1 MVRPLKKNFFL
12 CLSSLVVEDD
22 YQFLF
27 SAKAMYPEFLN
38 AEDLCMELG
47 ACAKKSLVA
56 LPTCD
61 ECTGSVAAIG
71 ELIKAE
77 ENVMDV
83 IAFLQVKL
91 DDTSKDKD

>member
-1 MVRPLKKNFFL
+1 
-12 CLSSLVVEDD
+12 
-22 YQFLF
+22 
-27 SAKAMYPEFLN
+27 MYPEFLN

-47 ACAKKSLVA
+47 ACAQKSLVA

-83 IAFLQVKL
+83 IAFLQVKMIHQKTKIKSFKMYPTKEKRRISL
-91 DDTSKDKD
+91 VHKLRSTTIQYK